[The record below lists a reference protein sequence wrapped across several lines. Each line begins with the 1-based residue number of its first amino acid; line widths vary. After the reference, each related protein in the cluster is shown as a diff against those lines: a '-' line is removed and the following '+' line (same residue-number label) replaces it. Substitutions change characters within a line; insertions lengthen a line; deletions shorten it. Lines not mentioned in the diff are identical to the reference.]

1 MWKVLTPL
9 RDFEKSLLILNRLR
23 LCLHVVPIV
32 FSGSFEIVQIVHR
45 ADSNVLKAISIHKR
59 PHETPGICSQLKKK
73 RYFTPDSLSGAVL
86 FANVDAVGVQSMKG
100 QTSCGGMT
108 KNSPDITAK
117 SD

>member
-9 RDFEKSLLILNRLR
+9 REFEKSLLILNRLR
-23 LCLHVVPIV
+23 LCSHFV

-45 ADSNVLKAISIHKR
+45 ADSNGLKAISIHKR